1 MKSKGILWL
10 ICGLP
15 LACFGESGP
24 KVAPVPREPLELVAG
39 QVPAIASGANRK
51 DALELL
57 ARVRESYALRTP
69 PLGYNLKVRFTVDSK
84 GQTDYDGAWE
94 MEDVF
99 VPGQGL
105 HWTGKAAAGYSN
117 IGIHS
122 NAGLFNEGTAGLVP
136 LRLEEVRGI
145 LLHPLPSDAYASRGS
160 IRTASVTFHD
170 ASVTCILL
178 SAERKPALP
187 ALGRAWE
194 ESEECIDP
202 QSGLLVMHSEAPGRY
217 AVYDYTGA
225 PQLGNHIL
233 PKTLTITEGGK
244 VVSTISV
251 EVLDEIDTTDGSLFV
266 PTKAMRTRGR
276 SIELGST
283 TKLTRVHAPGPLNS
297 GMTVRAVCIVG
308 VVTPTGKLVEAHSLQ
323 PSDPNSQ
330 VALEDAKGIDFTPL
344 TPAATVPQQHLVFV
358 IEKFISQ

>member
-1 MKSKGILWL
+1 MKSNGILCL

-15 LACFGESGP
+15 LAVFGESGP
-24 KVAPVPREPLELVAG
+24 KVTPVPSEPLELVAG
-39 QVPAIASGANRK
+39 QLPATASAANRK
-51 DALELL
+51 AAIELL
-57 ARVRESYALRTP
+57 ARARESYALRTP
-69 PLGYNLKVRFTVDSK
+69 PLGYNLKVRFTADSNK
-84 GQTDYDGAWE
+84 QTDYDGAWE

-99 VPGQGL
+99 VPGLGL
-105 HWTGKAAAGYSN
+105 RWTGKAEAGYSN
-117 IGIHS
+117 TGIHS
-122 NAGLFNEGTAGLVP
+122 NAGLYNEGTPGIVP

-145 LLHPLPSDAYASRGS
+145 LLHPLPSDAYAGRGS

-187 ALGRAWE
+187 AMGRAWE

-217 AVYDYTGA
+217 AVYDYADA
-225 PQLGNHIL
+225 PQLGNHKL
-233 PKTLTITEGGK
+233 PKTLTVTEGGK

-251 EVLDEIDTTDGSLFV
+251 EALTEIDETDPTLFA
-266 PTKAMRTRGR
+266 PTRAMKTRGR
-276 SIELGST
+276 SVELGAT
-283 TKLTRVHAPGPLNS
+283 TKLTRVHAPGPLTS
-297 GMTVRAVCIVG
+297 AMTVRAVCILG

-330 VALEDAKGIDFTPL
+330 AALEDAKGIDFTPL
-344 TPAATVPQQHLVFV
+344 APVGIAPQQHLVFV

>member
-1 MKSKGILWL
+1 MKSQRILWL

-15 LACFGESGP
+15 LAGFGETGP
-24 KVAPVPREPLELVAG
+24 KIASVPKEPLELVAG
-39 QVPAIASGANRK
+39 QLPATASGANRK
-51 DALELL
+51 AALELL
-57 ARVRESYALRTP
+57 ARARESYALRTP
-69 PLGYNLKVRFTVDSK
+69 PLGYNLKVRFTTDSK

-94 MEDVF
+94 MEDLF

-105 HWTGKAAAGYSN
+105 RWTGKAAAGYSN
-117 IGIHS
+117 VGIHS
-122 NAGLFNEGTAGLVP
+122 NAGLFNDATAGIVP

-145 LLHPLPSDAYASRGS
+145 LLHPLPSDTFASRGS
-160 IRTASVTFHD
+160 IRTASVTFHE

-178 SAERKPALP
+178 SAEKKPALP

-202 QSGLLVMHSEAPGRY
+202 QTGLLVMHSEAPGRY
-217 AVYDYTGA
+217 AVYDYTEA
-225 PQLGNHIL
+225 PQLGSHAL

-251 EVLDEIDTTDGSLFV
+251 EALDELDTTDASQFV
-266 PTKAMRTRGR
+266 PTKAMRTKGR

-283 TKLTRVHAPGPLNS
+283 TKLTRVHAPGPLTS
-297 GMTVRAVCIVG
+297 SMTVRAVCILG

-330 VALEDAKGIDFTPL
+330 AALEDAKAIDFIPL
-344 TPAATVPQQHLVFV
+344 TPAATAPQQHLVFV